1 MDGDILLG
9 PEEIEAEGWKAYE
22 VWEKKHLPTYN
33 NCAGDERHV
42 ACTKFVEAWL
52 CRAQVAKVVKWIET
66 DPKAVIGTRALQA
79 LRATAGT
86 HSASGGPKEAPDA

>member
-52 CRAQVAKVVKWIET
+52 CRAQVAKVEAWLLRVSYWEDRQHLIVSRQTIE
-66 DPKAVIGTRALQA
+66 A
-79 LRATAGT
+79 LRAAAGME
-86 HSASGGPKEAPDA
+86 GGSDV

>member
-9 PEEIEAEGWKAYE
+9 PEEIEQERVRASKAFYQAWLLNCHLSWGDY
-22 VWEKKHLPTYN
+22 WEKWEL
-33 NCAGDERHV
+33 
-42 ACTKFVEAWL
+42 
-52 CRAQVAKVVKWIET
+52 RAQVAKVCKWIET